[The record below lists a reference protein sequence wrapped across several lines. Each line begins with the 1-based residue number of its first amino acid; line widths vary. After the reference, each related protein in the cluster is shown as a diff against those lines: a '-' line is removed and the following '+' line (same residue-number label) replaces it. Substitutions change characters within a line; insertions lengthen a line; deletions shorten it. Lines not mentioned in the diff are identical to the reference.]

1 MRVGS
6 KGRYAVTAVI
16 FLAKQDKKMPMPL
29 AEIAKLHQISL
40 SYLEQLFARLRR
52 RGLVKSVRGPGGGYF
67 LSRSAE
73 KILISDIITA
83 VEEPTSRERVSAS
96 KSGVDGSEALALWDA
111 LGNQEYGFLNS
122 ISVADVCE
130 RRIKPTEQP
139 TPHNVRSYAAAEQHN

>member
-29 AEIAKLHQISL
+29 VEIAKLHEISL
-40 SYLEQLFARLRR
+40 SYLEQLFSKLRH

-67 LSRSAE
+67 LSRSAN
-73 KILISDIITA
+73 KILISDIIDA
-83 VEEPTSRERVSAS
+83 VEESTSRERVSAS
-96 KSGVDGSEALALWDA
+96 KSGEDGSETLALWDA
-111 LGNQEYGFLNS
+111 LGNQVYGFLSS

-139 TPHNVRSYAAAEQHN
+139 VPQNVRSYAAAE

>member
-29 AEIAKLHQISL
+29 AEIAKLHEISL

-52 RGLVKSVRGPGGGYF
+52 QGLVKSVRGPGGGYF
-67 LSRSAE
+67 LSRPAE
-73 KILISDIITA
+73 KILISDIVAA
-83 VEEPTSRERVSAS
+83 VEEPTNRERASAS
-96 KSGVDGSEALALWDA
+96 KSGLDGSETMALWDA
-111 LGNQEYGFLNS
+111 LGNQVYGFLS
-122 ISVADVCE
+122 SVSVADICE

-139 TPHNVRSYAAAEQHN
+139 TLQNVRSYAAAE

>member
-6 KGRYAVTAVI
+6 KGRYAVTAVV

-29 AEIAKLHQISL
+29 AEIAKLHEISL

-52 RGLVKSVRGPGGGYF
+52 AGLVKSVRGPGGGYF
-67 LSRSAE
+67 LSRRAE
-73 KILISDIITA
+73 KILISEIVAA
-83 VEEPTSRERVSAS
+83 VEEPTSRERLSTS
-96 KSGVDGSEALALWDA
+96 MSGVDGSETLALWDA
-111 LGNQEYGFLNS
+111 LGNQVYGFLNS

-139 TPHNVRSYAAAEQHN
+139 MPQNLRSYAAAE